1 MLSIDVNVDEINE
14 NTYQQQNQKNLNDT
28 LEHNNDVND
37 VNQMIEMS
45 QISDKNDDDYMC
57 NDLEEENKNK
67 IAKRV

>member
-28 LEHNNDVND
+28 LEHNDD

-57 NDLEEENKNK
+57 DDLEEENKNK